1 MESFEKKM
9 LLELLKSIKE
19 CDAKIKSLE
28 EILNVEPLTPLDE
41 IITPVTEELY
51 KAVKEMTGNRLV
63 FMAIA

>member
-1 MESFEKKM
+1 MDSFEKKM

>member
-9 LLELLKSIKE
+9 LLELLKTIKK
-19 CDAKIKSLE
+19 CDDRLKMLE
-28 EILNVEPLTPLDE
+28 EVIRPDHSDELDD

-51 KAVKEMTGNRLV
+51 DAIKEMTGNRLV

>member
-63 FMAIA
+63 FMAFA

>member
-1 MESFEKKM
+1 MDSFEKKM

-19 CDAKIKSLE
+19 CDSKIKSLE
-28 EILNVEPLTPLDE
+28 EILHIEPLTPLDE